1 MSVAKTLF
9 FPPSLKLNYEALTQY
24 FFHQIVMMAPSNGPV
39 IFCLLQKA
47 IYCCNRITVRN
58 FDAQKL

>member
-9 FPPSLKLNYEALTQY
+9 SPLSLKLNYEELTQY
-24 FFHQIVMMAPSNGPV
+24 FFHQTVKMAYSNGPR
-39 IFCLLQKA
+39 IFCLLQKT
-47 IYCCNRITVRN
+47 IYCYNKITVRN